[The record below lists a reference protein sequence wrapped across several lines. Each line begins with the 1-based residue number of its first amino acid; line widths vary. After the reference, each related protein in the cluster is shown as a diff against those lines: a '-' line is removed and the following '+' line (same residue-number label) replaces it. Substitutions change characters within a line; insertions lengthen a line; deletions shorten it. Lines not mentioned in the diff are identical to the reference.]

1 MRAPESMSAAFSAAV
16 DDIFDG
22 QLETTSQSDS
32 GPYVINLSS
41 SSAPVSL
48 PTSGIPLTSKT
59 RVYSTRQVDDRRVR
73 YRLRLGPFLTES
85 QANAALSLVRES
97 YPAAFAAPASSEDLE
112 EFDDIAFDE
121 VVASAETKPAPAA
134 NVSVAKPAAVAA
146 LPPKTVV
153 APAVKIDLLQEIP
166 TLATPAA
173 IVPKMVSVKT
183 QPVPAA
189 PPSAPAKAAA
199 AATPSAPQGRI
210 KAVPAA
216 PAKPVSVPPSAPVKP
231 VTAVV
236 TSPVK
241 PVPVA
246 ATAKPMSAASAP
258 AKPVAA
264 VTPPAPMVVPPKM
277 LESFATIELTLVPDT
292 VAAAP
297 SKPAAQAQAT
307 KTGGKSLAHEVSNLL
322 DSISLELVSDE
333 KPAAGKVNVEQLPHR
348 QAPSSMSRAG
358 EDREPDL
365 ESTQTMRALTSA
377 ELADT
382 NKSTHWFSIELSVSD
397 KAFDPDSVPDL
408 DIFSA
413 YRLYVIK
420 SEGPGGAIHALRLGF
435 FGSDIAAKA
444 VAGYL
449 TDHYQKA
456 AVMRVSNAER
466 ERFSQECV
474 EARKRVEGTGK
485 HSVIEIT
492 DQRYIREISLAER

>member
-1 MRAPESMSAAFSAAV
+1 MSAAFSAAV

-22 QLETTSQSDS
+22 QLESTSQSES

-48 PTSGIPLTSKT
+48 PTSGIPLTPKT
-59 RVYSTRQVDDRRVR
+59 RVYTTRGVDDRRVR

-85 QANAALSLVRES
+85 QANTALSMVRES
-97 YPAAFAAPASSEDLE
+97 YPAAFAAPASSEDLQ
-112 EFDDIAFDE
+112 EFDDIEFDA
-121 VVASAETKPAPAA
+121 VVATPETKPAPAA
-134 NVSVAKPAAVAA
+134 NVSVAKPAAVTP
-146 LPPKTVV
+146 LPAPKAV
-153 APAVKIDLLQEIP
+153 ASPTVKIDLLQEIP
-166 TLATPAA
+166 TLATPAVT
-173 IVPKMVSVKT
+173 VPKMASVRT

-189 PPSAPAKAAA
+189 KASAPAKAQAP
-199 AATPSAPQGRI
+199 ATPAVQGQI
-210 KAVPAA
+210 KSILAE
-216 PAKPVSVPPSAPVKP
+216 PAKPADATARTPVKP

-236 TSPVK
+236 SAPVK

-246 ATAKPMSAASAP
+246 ATTPAKPVSAASAP
-258 AKPVAA
+258 MKPVAV
-264 VTPPAPMVVPPKM
+264 VTPPAPMVVPPKV
-277 LESFATIELTLVPDT
+277 LETRATIELTLVPDA

-297 SKPAAQAQAT
+297 LKPAAQAQAGS
-307 KTGGKSLAHEVSNLL
+307 KTGGTSLAREVSNLL
-322 DSISLELVSDE
+322 DSISLELVSDD
-333 KPAAGKVNVEQLPHR
+333 KPQAGKGNVEELPHR
-348 QAPSSMSRAG
+348 QAPPSMRRAS
-358 EDREPDL
+358 EERESDL

-382 NKSTHWFSIELSVSD
+382 NKNTHWFSIELSVSD